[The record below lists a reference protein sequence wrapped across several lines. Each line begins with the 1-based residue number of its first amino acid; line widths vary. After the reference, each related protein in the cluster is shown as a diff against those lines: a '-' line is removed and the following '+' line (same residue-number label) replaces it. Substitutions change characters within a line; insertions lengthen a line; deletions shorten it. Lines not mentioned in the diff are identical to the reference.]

1 MPESWRGGGAQA
13 TRRIAPV
20 VSRLPFPAR
29 SEPRANDSHLAAT
42 SRRPACAPSPDWSI
56 DHRTLH
62 SMLCPEMAFTVNGS
76 NGRQRVNKWLMQWL
90 KRLGPI
96 VPREATDAAKFGNL
110 RESVPDS
117 YALPNSSTMSDLRS
131 GTPSEAMTARGTSP
145 KR

>member
-42 SRRPACAPSPDWSI
+42 SLRPTCAPSPDWSI

-76 NGRQRVNKWLMQWL
+76 NGKQRVNKWLMQWL

-96 VPREATDAAKFGNL
+96 VPREATDEL
-110 RESVPDS
+110 
-117 YALPNSSTMSDLRS
+117 NSDGVI
-131 GTPSEAMTARGTSP
+131 GTPEYAAFTDASVSRSDAQHELVGDGGRHHTND
-145 KR
+145 